1 MKGLSRFRGG
11 HRPPMQGSEISR
23 RRAMPASKR
32 MSTILLTLGFF
43 AGFFAGAQFAAA
55 QESNQVADPSK
66 NKILDLVFRVDDL
79 GGKVQD
85 LQVKETGQEIRIELA
100 ADVLFDF
107 DKANLRP
114 AAQKT
119 LHQAAGIIQD
129 KAKGA
134 VRIEGHTDSK
144 GNDAYNQKLSE
155 RRAASVK
162 AWFIDKE
169 GLGSVQFTTQ
179 GFGAKKPVASN
190 TKPDGSDDPDGRQK
204 NRRVEIVLKK

>member
-1 MKGLSRFRGG
+1 MKKPIGFATCSVVLASGLC
-11 HRPPMQGSEISR
+11 
-23 RRAMPASKR
+23 AV
-32 MSTILLTLGFF
+32 FF
-43 AGFFAGAQFAAA
+43 ACAQPVAG
-55 QESNQVADPSK
+55 QEGSQVIDPSK

-107 DKANLRP
+107 DKADLRA

-162 AWFIDKE
+162 TWFVDKE
-169 GLGSVQFTTQ
+169 GLGKVQFSTQ

-190 TKPDGSDDPDGRQK
+190 TKPDGSDDPAGRQK
-204 NRRVEIVLKK
+204 NRRVEIIIRKS

>member
-1 MKGLSRFRGG
+1 MKSFR
-11 HRPPMQGSEISR
+11 RMALAR
-23 RRAMPASKR
+23 CLVPA
-32 MSTILLTLGFF
+32 LGFF
-43 AGFFAGAQFAAA
+43 ACSLVAPA
-55 QESNQVADPSK
+55 QEGNKVRDLK
-66 NKILDLVFRVDDL
+66 IKILELVFRVDDL

-114 AAQKT
+114 AAQQT
-119 LHQAAGIIQD
+119 LHEAASIIKD
-129 KAKGA
+129 KAKGT
-134 VRIEGHTDSK
+134 VKIEGHTDSK

-162 AWFIDKE
+162 TWLIDKE
-169 GLGSVQFTTQ
+169 GLGTMQFTTQ
-179 GFGAKKPVASN
+179 GFGETKPVASN

-204 NRRVEIVLKK
+204 NRRVEIILRKQ

>member
-1 MKGLSRFRGG
+1 MKGFKPIGFAARCMVAALVFFGG
-11 HRPPMQGSEISR
+11 V
-23 RRAMPASKR
+23 
-32 MSTILLTLGFF
+32 F
-43 AGFFAGAQFAAA
+43 ACAQFAAA
-55 QESNQVADPSK
+55 QESNQVADSSK

-107 DKANLRP
+107 DKADLRP

-134 VRIEGHTDSK
+134 VRIEGHTDSE

-162 AWFIDKE
+162 TWFVDKE
-169 GLGSVQFTTQ
+169 GLGSVQFTTH